1 MDTLVREGK
10 VYEFGSCVLD
20 PVRRTLT
27 CSGARVTLSPTV
39 FDALL
44 YLVEHPGRVVSK
56 DELLDAVWPRKVVE
70 EANVS
75 QTIYTLRKALSGAG
89 AAEPIIVTAPGQGY
103 RLAAPVRRR
112 DLTDAADP
120 APEVQSASRIS
131 TPVHGVAWGQSGRTK
146 RPRPVLSIA
155 ATGVVSLAL
164 ALAGYG
170 VWLAKRS
177 RAPAAQPIV
186 VLAAFQNL
194 TKDPLFDRSLAKT
207 LEVDLDQSPSITAL
221 SDRQVQDTLAL
232 MSRPKDTPLTETV
245 AAEICARN
253 NGQAVVEGAIA
264 PLGADYLVTLNATD
278 CANGRALDAEKTEVV
293 GREAVIPALDRL
305 IDRMRERLGESRDQ
319 IARFN
324 VPLAN
329 EKTTSL
335 AAIKA
340 YSEGVWLANSGQSD
354 QAQALYQQAIELD
367 PNFAAAYASLAALDF
382 NSGRKRAAKEAMDKA
397 FGLRDTVNEE
407 LRLNIEILFNSLVSG
422 DYNAVIRSAQA
433 MTQIYPRQGS
443 AWINLSNAENWLG
456 HYAAAV
462 DAGRHAVE
470 TAPGRESSYAVLAR
484 ALMHAGQ
491 LDQAAEACRQA
502 AAKGL
507 AGGQIASLTAEIAIA
522 RNDAPGLARVLAA
535 AHEKPYEAAIL
546 GIAAR
551 DAYRQGQIA
560 RGDSLYAQAAVLYA
574 ASGEPDESIPDHA
587 SDLAELG
594 LRDRGRALAARAPD
608 DADPMTYL
616 LTLAELGERARAA
629 AILESDLRGRP
640 SDTLLNSVLKP
651 ELDAMAAIR
660 SGHPRDAIA
669 DLRTASPYE
678 ARDNDAPYLRGE
690 AFLAANDGPG
700 AAVEFRKI
708 LDHPGVEP
716 ADVLRP
722 LAQLGLARA
731 YGLTH
736 DGPKSRSA
744 YRQFFADWRN
754 ADPDVPALKAA
765 RAEYAAL
772 RL

>member
-10 VYEFGSCVLD
+10 VYEFGSFVLD
-20 PVRRTLT
+20 PIRRTLT
-27 CSGARVTLSPTV
+27 RAGAHVTLSPTV

-70 EANVS
+70 DANVS
-75 QTIYTLRKALSGAG
+75 QTIYTLRKALGGAS
-89 AAEPIIVTAPGQGY
+89 AAEPIILTAPGQGY
-103 RLAAPVRRR
+103 RLAAPVRLRER
-112 DLTDAADP
+112 AGAADP
-120 APEVQSASRIS
+120 APDLLSASAVS
-131 TPVHGVAWGQSGRTK
+131 PPMKGATSGQSGKAK
-146 RPRPVLSIA
+146 RPWPVPDVVAI
-155 ATGVVSLAL
+155 GVGAL
-164 ALAGYG
+164 VMALAGAG
-170 VWLAKRS
+170 VWLAKGS
-177 RAPAAQPIV
+177 RAPTAQPIV

-194 TKDPLFDRSLAKT
+194 TKDPVFDRSLAKA
-207 LEVDLDQSPSITAL
+207 LEVDLDQSPFITAL

-253 NGQAVVEGAIA
+253 NGQAVVDGAIA
-264 PLGADYLVTLNATD
+264 AVGADYLVTLNATD
-278 CANGRALDAEKTEVV
+278 CANGRALDAEKTEVA

-340 YSEGVWLANSGQSD
+340 FSEGVWLANSGQSD

-382 NSGRKRAAKEAMDKA
+382 NTGRKRAAQEAMVKA
-397 FGLRDTVNEE
+397 FGLRHTVNEE
-407 LRLNIEILFNSLVSG
+407 LRLNIEILFNSLVAG

-433 MTQIYPRQGS
+433 MTKIYPRQGS

-456 HYAAAV
+456 QYAAAIE
-462 DAGRHAVE
+462 AGRHAVE
-470 TAPGRESSYAVLAR
+470 AAPGRESSYVVLAR
-484 ALMHAGQ
+484 ALMHAGR
-491 LDQAAEACRQA
+491 LDEAAEACRQA

-507 AGGQIASLTAEIAIA
+507 AGGQTAGLTAEIAIA

-535 AHEKPYEAAIL
+535 AHEKPYEPDVLA
-546 GIAAR
+546 IAAR
-551 DAYRQGQIA
+551 DAYRQGQVA
-560 RGDSLYAQAAVLYA
+560 RGDGLYAQAAALYA
-574 ASGEPDESIPDHA
+574 ARGDPDASVTDRA

-594 LRDRGRALAARAPD
+594 LRDRARALAARAPN
-608 DADPMTYL
+608 DADPMTHL
-616 LTLAELGERARAA
+616 LTLAELGDGVRADALLER
-629 AILESDLRGRP
+629 DLRSRP
-640 SDTLLNSVLKP
+640 SDTLLNAVLKP
-651 ELDAMAAIR
+651 ELDATAAIR
-660 SGHPRDAIA
+660 SGHPRDAVA
-669 DLRTASPYE
+669 DLRAASPYE
-678 ARDNDAPYLRGE
+678 ARDNEAPYRRGE
-690 AFLAANDGPG
+690 ALLAAHDGP
-700 AAVEFRKI
+700 AAAAEFRKI

-731 YGLTH
+731 YALAG
-736 DGPKSRSA
+736 DAPKSRRA
-744 YRQFFADWRN
+744 YQQFFADWRG
-754 ADPDVPALKAA
+754 ADPDLPALKAA
-765 RAEYAAL
+765 QAEYAAL
-772 RL
+772 HP